1 MKKTLKKEN
10 IQIKKKNYKKKD
22 MLYMFLFVLVV
33 CLFVVIKTK
42 IIDTEVSGLRIKIY
56 FLFCIYGNQD
66 TNMLHCFVVQIKNVL
81 VAIFFNLIY
90 STVFC
95 PLLHH

>member
-1 MKKTLKKEN
+1 ME
-10 IQIKKKNYKKKD
+10 KKNTNSEKYIYKKKHVV
-22 MLYMFLFVLVV
+22 YVLFV
-33 CLFVVIKTK
+33 CLFVVIKK
-42 IIDTEVSGLRIKIY
+42 IIDTEISGLRIKNY

-90 STVFC
+90 FTVFC

>member
-1 MKKTLKKEN
+1 
-10 IQIKKKNYKKKD
+10 
-22 MLYMFLFVLVV
+22 
-33 CLFVVIKTK
+33 
-42 IIDTEVSGLRIKIY
+42 
-56 FLFCIYGNQD
+56 
-66 TNMLHCFVVQIKNVL
+66 MLHCFVVQIKNVL